1 MTFLL
6 SEDKA
11 LRLALQGMA
20 VQDQKSDG
28 DSVPRQVGV
37 WFGQPDQELRAQ
49 SYPYVTIDV
58 IDINR
63 DPEREM
69 RGKVSPVYLAPEFLN
84 ENQSFEIDMPI
95 PVNIDYQI
103 TVYSRQPRH
112 DREII
117 AQLLYQ
123 KLPLRN
129 GVLEIEDGT
138 LRRMDVLG
146 VSKRD
151 VTEQGKRL
159 FVNAVTVRVSSEVAQ
174 GIVKQLYKVLEVNVD
189 DLNAVDAGGRE
200 SAPHYISPGS
210 FTIPR

>member
-11 LRLALQGMA
+11 LRLALQGMT

-28 DSVPRQVGV
+28 DAIPRQVGV

-58 IDINR
+58 IDVNR

-69 RGKVSPVYLAPEFLN
+69 RGKVSPVYLTPESLN
-84 ENQSFEIDMPI
+84 ENQAFEIDMPI

-117 AQLLYQ
+117 AQLMYQ

-189 DLNAVDAGGRE
+189 DLNAVDAGGRTGD
-200 SAPHYISPGS
+200 PHYISPGS
-210 FTIPR
+210 FTISR